1 MKEKLKLL
9 RERFGIDLS
18 EGALL
23 VQFRSANIAAATLP
37 VAGLATSTEDALARI
52 NASPYVKRE
61 LAGDEVYVHTLEAG
75 STRFIADRFMF
86 LDETSIRN
94 VAEEAKAGFAFMTR
108 HATGAGFTD
117 GELPYGRVF
126 AGDVDT
132 KDGFLRAVVQL
143 YMLRNHRPNG
153 TVNTDDLDKGMVG
166 GTLFDVSL
174 GFKRAGLTLRC
185 DVCEKPLFGSDCPH
199 LPGTHA
205 AMSEDDVARQT
216 ARGVPEGRASMTLVD
231 GVPGEISLVYS
242 GAIPNA
248 GTAFAEQRDFLSAEL
263 PEQKEPVP
271 ASALVGD
278 DATTALEPVPELKS
292 QHTAQ
297 GREEDTM
304 YPKELK
310 LKLGLAET
318 GTDADIEAKLAS
330 LTSVAAENETLK
342 ADKKRAEDVAFT
354 EKWKGKLGEDGVAL
368 ILSAPNRD
376 ELAEK
381 FAAKL
386 TVVPAPAKPPIG
398 DPLAGAALA
407 AAPDVTPSTGA
418 TEQSEI
424 VRKGLGV
431 FASNGELERA
441 AMTAPLDALKKCL
454 GLKNLQAS
462 PDLLKYDEQAL
473 AQRRVMYGI
482 TATVAA

>member
-1 MKEKLKLL
+1 VKEKLKLL
-9 RERFGIDLS
+9 RERLGIDLS
-18 EGALL
+18 DGAVLI
-23 VQFRSANIAAATLP
+23 QFRSANVAAATLP
-37 VAGLATSTEDALARI
+37 VGGLATTTEDALARI

-61 LAGDEVYVHTLEAG
+61 LAEGDVYIHTLEAG

-94 VAEEAKAGFAFMTR
+94 VAEEARAGFAFMTR

-132 KDGFLRAVVQL
+132 QDGVRRVVVQL

-199 LPGTHA
+199 FPGTHM
-205 AMSEDDVARQT
+205 AMSEDDIARQA

-242 GAIPNA
+242 GAIPGA
-248 GTAFAEQRDFLSAEL
+248 GTAFAEQGEL
-263 PEQKEPVP
+263 PADDVRVQTPPTPSAIAQSDPQKPTPEPQV
-271 ASALVGD
+271 
-278 DATTALEPVPELKS
+278 

-297 GREEDTM
+297 AREEETM

-318 GTDADIEAKLAS
+318 ATDADVEAKLAS
-330 LTSVAAENETLK
+330 LSSAAAENETLK
-342 ADKKRAEDVAFT
+342 ADKKKAEDAAFT

-381 FAAKL
+381 FAGKL
-386 TVVPAPAKPPIG
+386 AAAPAPQRPPIG

-407 AAPDVTPSTGA
+407 AAPDVTPSAGA

-431 FASNGELERA
+431 FASNGDLEKA

-454 GLKNLQAS
+454 GLKTLQAS

-482 TATVAA
+482 TQTVAA